1 MSLQI
6 VEYSSDLYTG
16 LYKLLKDV
24 YNSNINEI
32 DLEKNYINNSK
43 KIYIAMFEDNIVG
56 CAFLEIKMDY
66 IRAYKYGFISYVAVD
81 ECYRR
86 QGIGKKLVEFVLKV
100 SKDNECSTVELTS
113 ADHRIN
119 AHNFYKTLG
128 FKSKKTT
135 IFIKDPL

>member
-66 IRAYKYGFISYVAVD
+66 IRLTCHLSRLKTIINLSLNMTTAHCEHFMWTRK
-81 ECYRR
+81 
-86 QGIGKKLVEFVLKV
+86 GIFG
-100 SKDNECSTVELTS
+100 
-113 ADHRIN
+113 
-119 AHNFYKTLG
+119 
-128 FKSKKTT
+128 
-135 IFIKDPL
+135 